1 MAKCLYND
9 SKIGRPNQTKKN
21 KTTQLFFRTHEKCK
35 KWAAQEN
42 DFASLQ
48 MQKGITNEQ

>member
-1 MAKCLYND
+1 MTVKLNGQIRR
-9 SKIGRPNQTKKN
+9 SKEKAIFFKAI
-21 KTTQLFFRTHEKCK
+21 FFRTHEKFK
-35 KWAAQEN
+35 KQAAQEN

>member
-1 MAKCLYND
+1 MTVKSD
-9 SKIGRPNQTKKN
+9 SQIRQSKEKAI
-21 KTTQLFFRTHEKCK
+21 QLFFRTHEKCK
-35 KWAAQEN
+35 KYAAQEN

>member
-1 MAKCLYND
+1 MTVKLD
-9 SKIGRPNQTKKN
+9 GQIRRRKTKQ
-21 KTTQLFFRTHEKCK
+21 QLFFRTHEKCK

>member
-1 MAKCLYND
+1 MTVKSD
-9 SKIGRPNQTKKN
+9 HQIRQSKEKAI
-21 KTTQLFFRTHEKCK
+21 QLFFRTHEKCK
-35 KWAAQEN
+35 KYAAQEN

>member
-1 MAKCLYND
+1 MTVKSD
-9 SKIGRPNQTKKN
+9 GQIRGSKN
-21 KTTQLFFRTHEKCK
+21 KTIQLFFRTHEKCK
-35 KWAAQEN
+35 KWAPQEN

>member
-1 MAKCLYND
+1 MTVESD
-9 SKIGRPNQTKKN
+9 GQIRRSKE
-21 KTTQLFFRTHEKCK
+21 KTIQLFFRTHEKCK

-48 MQKGITNEQ
+48 MQKRIINEQ

>member
-1 MAKCLYND
+1 MTVKSD
-9 SKIGRPNQTKKN
+9 GQIRRSKE
-21 KTTQLFFRTHEKCK
+21 KTIQLFFRTHEKCK

-48 MQKGITNEQ
+48 MQKGITSEQ

>member
-1 MAKCLYND
+1 MTVNSD
-9 SKIGRPNQTKKN
+9 GQIRPSKEKAIH
-21 KTTQLFFRTHEKCK
+21 LFFRTHEKCK
-35 KWAAQEN
+35 KQAAQEN

>member
-1 MAKCLYND
+1 MTAKSD
-9 SKIGRPNQTKKN
+9 GQIRRSKAKAIQFF
-21 KTTQLFFRTHEKCK
+21 FFRTHEKCK
-35 KWAAQEN
+35 KQAAQEN